1 MKLLIRQ
8 GSVPE
13 LVRVNQQIT
22 EFAAPYTEA
31 VFRQRLE
38 GRRWYGLVAESV
50 NALVGFKVGYEESE
64 TVFYSWLGGVLAER
78 RGQGIARELLY
89 EQERWVRRQ
98 GYRQIRVKSRNRF
111 RSMLTLLTKEGY
123 ERVAVEPQADPA
135 DTRIHFLKTL

>member
-1 MKLLIRQ
+1 MKFSIRQ

-38 GRRWYGLVAESV
+38 GRRWYGLVSESV
-50 NALVGFKVGYEESE
+50 NVLVGFKVGYEESE

-89 EQERWVRRQ
+89 EQERWARGQ

-111 RSMLTLLTKEGY
+111 RPMLTLLTKEGY
-123 ERVAVEPQADPA
+123 ERVAVEPQADAA

>member
-1 MKLLIRQ
+1 MKFSIRQ
-8 GSVPE
+8 GSVSE

-38 GRRWYGLVAESV
+38 GRRWYGLVSESV
-50 NALVGFKVGYEESE
+50 NVLVGFKVGYEESE

>member
-38 GRRWYGLVAESV
+38 GRRWYGLVSESV
-50 NALVGFKVGYEESE
+50 NVLVGFKVGYEESE

-135 DTRIHFLKTL
+135 DTRIHFLKTP

>member
-1 MKLLIRQ
+1 MKFSIRQ

-38 GRRWYGLVAESV
+38 GRRWYGLVSESV
-50 NALVGFKVGYEESE
+50 NVLVGFKVGYEESE

-111 RSMLTLLTKEGY
+111 RPMLTLLTKEGY
-123 ERVAVEPQADPA
+123 ERVAVEPQADAA

>member
-1 MKLLIRQ
+1 MKFSIRQ

-13 LVRVNQQIT
+13 IVRVNQQIT

-38 GRRWYGLVAESV
+38 GRRWYGLVADSM
-50 NALVGFKVGYEESE
+50 NTLVGFKVGYEESE

-78 RGQGIARELLY
+78 RGIARELLY

-111 RSMLTLLTKEGY
+111 RPMLTLLTKEGY
-123 ERVAVEPQADPA
+123 ETGCCR
-135 DTRIHFLKTL
+135 TTGGSG